1 MMTTD
6 EIKDLFMRS
15 GALMEGHFKLTS
27 GLHSPQYVNKFNLLS
42 KPEYAAPL
50 LEEMASR
57 WRDKEVGIVVG
68 PAVGGIILS
77 YEIARHLNI
86 SGIFLERK
94 NGAMT
99 LSRGFEIKPNQRV
112 LVVEDVVTT
121 GASVK
126 EVCDVVSKA
135 GGDLIGISLMV
146 DRSGGKANF
155 DIETDSLLTLDLETY
170 DPDDCPLCDSGTAL
184 STLGSTGKKL

>member
-6 EIKDLFMRS
+6 EIKDLFLKS
-15 GALMEGHFKLTS
+15 GAFMEGHFKLTS
-27 GLHSPQYVNKFNLLS
+27 GLHSPQYINKFDLLS

-57 WRDKEVGIVVG
+57 WRDKNVEIVVG

-77 YEIARHLNI
+77 YEVARHLNI
-86 SGIFLERK
+86 NGIFLERN

-99 LSRGFEIKPNQRV
+99 LSRGFKIKPNQRV

-121 GASVK
+121 GGSVK
-126 EVCDVVSKA
+126 EVCDVVNKA
-135 GGDLIGISLMV
+135 GGNVLGISLMV

-155 DIETDSLLTLDLETY
+155 GIETNSLLTLDLETY
-170 DPDDCPLCDSGTAL
+170 IPDDCPLCHDGISL
-184 STLGSTGKKL
+184 STPGSTGKK

>member
-1 MMTTD
+1 MTAD
-6 EIKDLFMRS
+6 EIKDLFMKS

-155 DIETDSLLTLDLETY
+155 DIETDSLMTLDLEAY

>member
-1 MMTTD
+1 MMTAD

-94 NGAMT
+94 KGAMT

-184 STLGSTGKKL
+184 SMLGSTGKKL

>member
-6 EIKDLFMRS
+6 EIKDLFMKS

-42 KPEYAAPL
+42 KPKYAAPL
-50 LEEMASR
+50 FEEMASR
-57 WRDKEVGIVVG
+57 WQDKEVGIVVG

-86 SGIFLERK
+86 NGIFLERK

-99 LSRGFEIKPNQRV
+99 LSRGFKIRPGQRV

-126 EVCDVVSKA
+126 EVCDVVTDA

-146 DRSGGKANF
+146 DRSGGKASF

-170 DPDDCPLCDSGTAL
+170 DPDDCPLCNDGTAL
-184 STLGSTGKKL
+184 STLGSTGKK

>member
-6 EIKDLFMRS
+6 EIKDLFMKS

-42 KPEYAAPL
+42 KPQYAAPL

-121 GASVK
+121 GTSVK

-146 DRSGGKANF
+146 DRSGGKASF

-170 DPDDCPLCDSGTAL
+170 DPDDCPLCDNGTAL

>member
-42 KPEYAAPL
+42 KPQYAAPL

-57 WRDKEVGIVVG
+57 WRDKEVEIVVG

-94 NGAMT
+94 KGAMT

-155 DIETDSLLTLDLETY
+155 DIETDSLMTLDLEAY

>member
-1 MMTTD
+1 MMTNN
-6 EIKDLFMRS
+6 EIQDLFLKS

-27 GLHSPQYVNKFNLLS
+27 GLHSPQYVNKFDLLS

-57 WRDKEVGIVVG
+57 WRDKNVEIVVG

-77 YEIARHLNI
+77 YEVARHLNTN
-86 SGIFLERK
+86 GIFLERE

-99 LSRGFEIKPNQRV
+99 MSRGFEIKPNQRV
-112 LVVEDVVTT
+112 LIVEDVVTT
-121 GASVK
+121 GGSVK
-126 EVCDVVSKA
+126 EVCDVVNKA
-135 GGDLIGISLMV
+135 GGNVIGISLMV

-155 DIETDSLLTLDLETY
+155 GIETDSLLALDLETY
-170 DPDDCPLCDSGTAL
+170 IPDDCPLCHDGISL
-184 STLGSTGKKL
+184 SMPGSTGKKL